1 MLPSEYLQRG
11 WNQWSL
17 ARGKSGRAVEPTGRA
32 AISWCMTGAIKA
44 YEVHIRPYSV
54 NFLGGESRLTKA
66 ILNIVGAASA
76 TVWNDEVCQ
85 SQAQAGA
92 VMRAAEKAVGLR

>member
-11 WNQWSL
+11 WTQWSL

-32 AISWCMTGAIKA
+32 AISWCMTGAIWA
-44 YEVHIRPYSV
+44 Y
-54 NFLGGESRLTKA
+54 GGESRLTKA
-66 ILNIVGAASA
+66 IRNIVGAATA
-76 TVWNDEVCQ
+76 IGWNDEVCQ
-85 SQAQAGA
+85 SQAQAVA